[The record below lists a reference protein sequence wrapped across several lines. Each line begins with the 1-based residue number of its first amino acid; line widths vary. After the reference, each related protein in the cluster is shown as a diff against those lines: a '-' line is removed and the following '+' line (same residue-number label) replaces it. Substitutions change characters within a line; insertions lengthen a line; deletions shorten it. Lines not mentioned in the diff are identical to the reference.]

1 MDSGPRGWGRI
12 RRSPGRADIFHP
24 MPNFPLV
31 DTHLHIWD
39 LSRLRYP
46 WLASVPSLN
55 KNHLIED
62 YRRACGPVAVAK
74 MVFLQCECDP
84 AQFQAEVDWVTEVAK
99 ADPRIRGMVPW
110 APLELGEAAG
120 EALLKLAANPLVKG
134 IRRII
139 QFEADQEF
147 CLKPAFV
154 RGVQSLHA
162 HGLSFDLCINHRQ
175 LANTIKLVRQC
186 PNVRFILDHIAK
198 PDIKAGLLDPW
209 RAELRELS
217 RMENVWCKLSGLTTE
232 ADHAKWTAADLKPY
246 VAHVVECFGFDRVIF
261 GGDWPVSTQAT
272 DYPRWVATLDELLR
286 GASPDEL
293 HRLYVRNAESFYRV

>member
-1 MDSGPRGWGRI
+1 
-12 RRSPGRADIFHP
+12 
-24 MPNFPLV
+24 MPHFPIV

-39 LSRLRYP
+39 LGRLRYP
-46 WLASVPSLN
+46 WLASVPALN
-55 KNHLIED
+55 RNHLIAD

-84 AQFQAEVDWVTEVAK
+84 AQYRAEADWVTEVAQ
-99 ADPRIRGMVPW
+99 ADPRIRGIVPW

-120 EALLKLAANPLVKG
+120 EGLLALAANPLVKG

-139 QFEADQEF
+139 QFEADPEF
-147 CLKPAFV
+147 CLQPAFV

-186 PNVRFILDHIAK
+186 PKVRFVLDHIAK

-209 RAELRELS
+209 RAELRELA
-217 RMENVWCKLSGLTTE
+217 RMDNVWCKVSGLVTE
-232 ADHAKWTAADLKPY
+232 ADHATWTPADLKPY
-246 VAHVVECFGFDRVIF
+246 LDHVVACFGFDRVMF

-272 DYPRWVATLDELLR
+272 DYPRWVTTLDDALR
-286 GASPDEL
+286 GCSPDEL
-293 HRLYVRNAESFYRV
+293 HRLYVRNAEGFYRV